1 MSQAAQWTWLV
12 YMAGDN
18 NLEDAGREDLAE
30 MKRVGSTAEV
40 NILVQFDTEE
50 NETTR
55 YRIEKNRAKVLQR
68 LPGVDCGDP
77 KVLTQFIQWGI
88 KIYPAQHYLLDVWN
102 HGGGWE
108 NLPADFDYDTIRLA
122 KPRRAAKLNRVKR
135 ALFRTTVK
143 KIDKRPWQER
153 AIAIDCGSHDYL
165 DNQELRNGV
174 YKALP
179 AGRKLDILGCD
190 ACLMNMLEIAY
201 EMKETAAFM
210 VGSEETEPGAGW
222 PYAAILKGLVAKPT
236 MSPANLAKTIVTEYG
251 KYYQKTR
258 ETATQSALDLA
269 QIPSAAAA
277 VNELVGVL
285 LARDQAQK
293 FEMPEYVDLADF
305 AEQLAQ
311 RLPQYIRVAAAAKK
325 LLTALSPTTGTGLVI
340 HNATC
345 GPKVHRAHG
354 VSIYFPHKEDYS
366 PDYSDLAFSKDGKWQ
381 TFLKALF
388 TA

>member
-1 MSQAAQWTWLV
+1 
-12 YMAGDN
+12 
-18 NLEDAGREDLAE
+18 
-30 MKRVGSTAEV
+30 
-40 NILVQFDTEE
+40 
-50 NETTR
+50 
-55 YRIEKNRAKVLQR
+55 
-68 LPGVDCGDP
+68 
-77 KVLTQFIQWGI
+77 
-88 KIYPAQHYLLDVWN
+88 
-102 HGGGWE
+102 
-108 NLPADFDYDTIRLA
+108 
-122 KPRRAAKLNRVKR
+122 
-135 ALFRTTVK
+135 
-143 KIDKRPWQER
+143 
-153 AIAIDCGSHDYL
+153 
-165 DNQELRNGV
+165 
-174 YKALP
+174 
-179 AGRKLDILGCD
+179 
-190 ACLMNMLEIAY
+190 
-201 EMKETAAFM
+201 
-210 VGSEETEPGAGW
+210 
-222 PYAAILKGLVAKPT
+222 
-236 MSPANLAKTIVTEYG
+236 
-251 KYYQKTR
+251 
-258 ETATQSALDLA
+258 LDLA

-285 LARDQAQK
+285 LADLANVAGAISLARDQAQK